1 MRRIWRLQYT
11 NCVYVLLLSTC
22 HIQGCTFHSK
32 TMWQVYSNFLS
43 PYCNCP
49 SVNLYWCAPA
59 FICSPLARNAKLNW
73 MNDLLKTCKQPVFHL
88 LRCQYSLDCSLFEN
102 CHSRKGVQQILQ
114 INWMHLKPN
123 DSEIMCDPLCRVIT
137 VSMILAQHLFTLVTW
152 LNSTR
157 SWEDSHF
164 GSESW
169 WCTVLT
175 ATTWMCH
182 LAAYC
187 SFNVII
193 HVSALFGQMWI
204 GHFVLPNQN

>member
-1 MRRIWRLQYT
+1 MFCFSALVTYKDVHFTAKQCGKFTAIFCRHTVTADQWIFID
-11 NCVYVLLLSTC
+11 VLL
-22 HIQGCTFHSK
+22 
-32 TMWQVYSNFLS
+32 
-43 PYCNCP
+43 P
-49 SVNLYWCAPA
+49 

-73 MNDLLKTCKQPVFHL
+73 MNDLLKACKQPVFHL